1 MLNTL
6 TARTLIAR
14 LGNTGAYTHELGR
27 YWAYRTLAEQPEI
40 LAALVR
46 RYPHILID
54 EAQDVGPLHQRI
66 LELLI
71 SAGCCVTLIGDPNQ
85 GIYEFAGATGQFLTE
100 YHQRTDVQ
108 QYSLKQNF
116 RSVPSVVTLANV
128 LCGRS
133 DVAARS
139 TPGTLHGAFFTGYK
153 RDEHPQLI
161 TAFQSAMAAAG
172 ANIARSAILCRG
184 QGLATKLRGE
194 KEPAG
199 QGLVKAFAAAALLRD
214 QQKDFLKAFH
224 RVAIAVVA
232 LLDDAP
238 HGLLSLITQPSGDV
252 EGMALRRTLWAFVRD
267 AETGL
272 PSSLLVAN
280 TDWHSL
286 LLARTRALL
295 AELECRFGLKP
306 TTNLGRKLST
316 KDLPN
321 VPLAS
326 TEDLSSSDVTGLRID
341 TVHKAKGESLDA
353 VLYVTIKEHAQALLD
368 GATTEVGR
376 IGYVAATR
384 ARDLLW
390 VAVPHNALRELRPM
404 FLSKGFV
411 EVGTTD
417 QLSAAVET
425 GVATPSG

>member
-1 MLNTL
+1 M
-6 TARTLIAR
+6 
-14 LGNTGAYTHELGR
+14 
-27 YWAYRTLAEQPEI
+27 
-40 LAALVR
+40 
-46 RYPHILID
+46 
-54 EAQDVGPLHQRI
+54 
-66 LELLI
+66 
-71 SAGCCVTLIGDPNQ
+71 
-85 GIYEFAGATGQFLTE
+85 
-100 YHQRTDVQ
+100 
-108 QYSLKQNF
+108 
-116 RSVPSVVTLANV
+116 
-128 LCGRS
+128 
-133 DVAARS
+133 
-139 TPGTLHGAFFTGYK
+139 
-153 RDEHPQLI
+153 
-161 TAFQSAMAAAG
+161 
-172 ANIARSAILCRG
+172 
-184 QGLATKLRGE
+184 
-194 KEPAG
+194 
-199 QGLVKAFAAAALLRD
+199 
-214 QQKDFLKAFH
+214 
-224 RVAIAVVA
+224 
-232 LLDDAP
+232 
-238 HGLLSLITQPSGDV
+238 
-252 EGMALRRTLWAFVRD
+252 
-267 AETGL
+267 
-272 PSSLLVAN
+272 
-280 TDWHSL
+280 
-286 LLARTRALL
+286 L

-306 TTNLGRKLST
+306 TTNIGRKLST